1 MPRKPP
7 KQPSF
12 GGKEHHN
19 NTAGVVAMHSVFAQ
33 FCTSKNSPKP
43 KIRSNTC
50 QGGRDGVT
58 YPGPFSEDEKL
69 PFEKW

>member
-7 KQPSF
+7 KQPSY

-33 FCTSKNSPKP
+33 FCTSKIHQTQTTKQHLP
-43 KIRSNTC
+43 
-50 QGGRDGVT
+50 GGRDGVT
-58 YPGPFSEDEKL
+58 YPGPFSEDVKL
-69 PFEKW
+69 PFDKW